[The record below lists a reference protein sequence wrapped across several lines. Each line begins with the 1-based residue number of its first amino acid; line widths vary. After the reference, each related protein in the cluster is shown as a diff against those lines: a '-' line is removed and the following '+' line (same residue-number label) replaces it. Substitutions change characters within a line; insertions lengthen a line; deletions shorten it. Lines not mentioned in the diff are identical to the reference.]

1 MPHVKYRSPSIAP
14 AYTGRLSTDPVPSLR
29 LPDESMEPAAA
40 YRFIH
45 DELMLDGSSRL
56 NLATFVTT
64 WMDPEAEKLMAETF
78 DKNMID
84 KDEYPATAAMESRCV
99 AMVADLFHAENLRD
113 DDASSAI
120 GASTIGS
127 SEAVMLGGLALKWR
141 WKQRVSQ
148 DNPDAW
154 KGRTPNL
161 VMGSNVQV
169 VWEKFCRYF
178 EVEPRYIPMA
188 EDRYV
193 IAPEQVLDY
202 VDEDTIGVVAI
213 LGTTYTGELEP
224 IAEICAAL
232 DKLEKKRGLDIPVH
246 VDAASGGFV
255 VPFLQPDLEWDFR
268 LPRVVSINVSGH
280 KYGLTYPG
288 IGFVVW
294 RNADHLPEEL
304 IFKVNYLGG
313 DMPTFTLNFSRPGNQ
328 VVGQYYNFLRLG
340 RAGYTQVMKTLS
352 GTARWFSD
360 QLHKS
365 QHFDVIS
372 DGSKLPVVAFKLS
385 GNSADGG
392 GGRGYTEFD
401 VSAQLRS
408 YGWQV
413 PAYTM
418 PPGAEN
424 VSVLRVVVR
433 EGFSADLARS
443 LWEDLH
449 AVLNHLDAIKPE
461 GHFTQE
467 HFAH

>member
-14 AYTGRLSTDPVPSLR
+14 AYTGRLSTNPIPSLR
-29 LPDESMEPAAA
+29 LPAKSMEPAAA

-64 WMDPEAEKLMAETF
+64 WMDPEAERLMAETF

-84 KDEYPATAAMESRCV
+84 KDEYPATAAIESRCV

-113 DDASSAI
+113 DDASTAV
-120 GASTIGS
+120 GVSTIGS

-141 WKQRVSQ
+141 WKERVSKN
-148 DNPDAW
+148 DPDAW

-178 EVEPRYIPMA
+178 EVEPRYLPMA

-193 IAPEQVLDY
+193 ITPEQVLEA
-202 VDEDTIGVVAI
+202 VDENTIGVVGI

-224 IAEICAAL
+224 IAEVCAAL
-232 DKLEKKRGLDIPVH
+232 DGLQRDKGLDIPVH

-255 VPFLQPDLEWDFR
+255 VPFLNPDLEWDFR

-294 RNADHLPEEL
+294 RNADQLPEDL
-304 IFKVNYLGG
+304 VFRVNYLGG

-340 RAGYTQVMKTLS
+340 RAGYTNVMQTLS
-352 GTARWFSD
+352 NTARWFAD
-360 QLHKS
+360 QLAKS
-365 QHFDVIS
+365 RHFEVIS
-372 DGSKLPVVAFKLS
+372 DGSKIPVVAFKLS
-385 GNSADGG
+385 GDC
-392 GGRGYTEFD
+392 GYTEFD
-401 VSAQLRS
+401 VSAGLRS

-418 PPGAEN
+418 PEGAQD

-449 AVLNHLDAIKPE
+449 AVLDHLDALQPE
-461 GHFTQE
+461 GHFTQA

>member
-14 AYTGRLSTDPVPSLR
+14 AYTGRLSTDPIPSLR
-29 LPDESMEPAAA
+29 LPDEAMEPAAA

-64 WMDPEAEKLMAETF
+64 WMGPEAEKLMTETF

-84 KDEYPATAAMESRCV
+84 KDEYPATAAIESRCV
-99 AMVADLFHAENLRD
+99 SMVADLFHAEDLRD
-113 DDASSAI
+113 DDASSAV

-127 SEAVMLGGLALKWR
+127 SEAVMLGGLALKWK
-141 WKQRVSQ
+141 WKQRAGK
-148 DNPDAW
+148 DW
-154 KGRTPNL
+154 KTRTPNL
-161 VMGSNVQV
+161 VMGANVQV

-178 EVEPRYIPMA
+178 EVEPRYIPMT
-188 EDRYV
+188 EDCYV
-193 IAPEQVLDY
+193 ITPEQVLEH

-224 IAEICAAL
+224 IAEICVAL
-232 DKLEKKRGLDIPVH
+232 DELAKDTNLDIPVH

-255 VPFLQPDLEWDFR
+255 VPFLHPDLIWDFR

-288 IGFVVW
+288 VGFVVW
-294 RNADHLPEEL
+294 RNADHLPEDL
-304 IFKVNYLGG
+304 VFRVNYLGG

-340 RAGYTQVMKTLS
+340 RAGYTNVMRCLS
-352 GTARWFSD
+352 GTARWLSD
-360 QLHKS
+360 QLEDCR
-365 QHFDVIS
+365 HFEVIS
-372 DGSKLPVVAFKLS
+372 DGSAIPVVAFKLS
-385 GNSADGG
+385 GDF
-392 GGRGYTEFD
+392 GYTEFD
-401 VSAQLRS
+401 VSAALRS

-418 PPGAEN
+418 PQGAADI
-424 VSVLRVVVR
+424 SVLRVVVR

-443 LWEDLH
+443 LWEDLN
-449 AVLNHLDAIKPE
+449 AVLGHLDAIKPD
-461 GHFTQE
+461 GHFDQE

>member
-1 MPHVKYRSPSIAP
+1 MSRSHPSVPAHSIAP
-14 AYTGRLSTDPVPSLR
+14 AYTGRMFTAPVPALR
-29 LPDESMEPAAA
+29 MPDESMDPEAA

-84 KDEYPATAAMESRCV
+84 KDEYPATAAIEARCV
-99 AMVADLFHAENLRD
+99 SMVGDLFHAEGLRD
-113 DDASSAI
+113 HDPTSAT
-120 GASTIGS
+120 GVSTIGS

-141 WKQRVSQ
+141 WRQRVGS
-148 DNPDAW
+148 W
-154 KGRTPNL
+154 KGRMPNL

-178 EVEPRYIPMA
+178 DVEPRYLPM
-188 EDRYV
+188 ERGRYV
-193 IAPEQVLDY
+193 ITPEQVLAA
-202 VDEDTIGVVAI
+202 VDENTIGVVAI

-232 DKLEKKRGLDIPVH
+232 DKLAAGGGVDVPVH

-255 VPFLQPDLEWDFR
+255 VPFLHPDLVWDFR

-288 IGFVVW
+288 VGFVVW
-294 RNADHLPEEL
+294 RGPEHLPEDL
-304 IFKVNYLGG
+304 VFRVNYLGG

-340 RAGYTQVMKTLS
+340 RDGYTKVMQALS
-352 GTARWFSD
+352 HTARWLGD
-360 QLHKS
+360 QLREVDHCE
-365 QHFDVIS
+365 VIS
-372 DGSKLPVVAFKLS
+372 DGSAIPVVSFRLA
-385 GNSADGG
+385 GD
-392 GGRGYTEFD
+392 RGYTEFD
-401 VSAQLRS
+401 VSHELRTF
-408 YGWQV
+408 GWQV

-418 PPGAEN
+418 PDNATD
-424 VSVLRVVVR
+424 VAVLRIVVR
-433 EGFSADLARS
+433 EGLSADLARA
-443 LWEDLH
+443 LH
-449 AVLNHLDAIKPE
+449 DDAVTALAALDKVKPG
-461 GHFTQE
+461 GHFDAQ

>member
-1 MPHVKYRSPSIAP
+1 MA
-14 AYTGRLSTDPVPSLR
+14 PVPTLR
-29 LPDESMEPAAA
+29 MPDECMDPQAA

-84 KDEYPATAAMESRCV
+84 KDEYPATAAIEQRCV
-99 AMVADLFHAENLRD
+99 CMVADLFHAQDLRD
-113 DDASSAI
+113 DDPASAI
-120 GASTIGS
+120 GVSTVGS
-127 SEAVMLGGLALKWR
+127 SEAVMLAGLALSWR
-141 WKQRVSQ
+141 WRKRVGGE
-148 DNPDAW
+148 
-154 KGRTPNL
+154 KGDGWRTRRPNL

-178 EVEPRYIPMA
+178 DVEPVYLPMD

-193 IAPEQVLDY
+193 ITPEQVLAA
-202 VDEDTIGVVAI
+202 VNEDTIGVVAI

-232 DKLEKKRGLDIPVH
+232 DKLAADGGVDVPVH

-255 VPFLQPDLEWDFR
+255 VPFLHPELVWDFR

-294 RNADHLPEEL
+294 RSAQHLPDEL
-304 IFKVNYLGG
+304 VFRVNYLGG
-313 DMPTFTLNFSRPGNQ
+313 DMPTFTLNFSKGGNQ

-340 RAGYTQVMKTLS
+340 RSGYTQIMGALS
-352 GTARWFSD
+352 HTARWLGDELRASE
-360 QLHKS
+360 
-365 QHFDVIS
+365 HFEVIA
-372 DGSKLPVVAFKLS
+372 DGSAIPVIAFRLT
-385 GNSADGG
+385 GD
-392 GGRGYTEFD
+392 RGYTEFD
-401 VSAQLRS
+401 VSHALRA

-418 PPGAEN
+418 PEGASD
-424 VSVLRVVVR
+424 VVMLRIVVR
-433 EGFSADLARS
+433 EGFSTDLARALKDDTITVLQS
-443 LWEDLH
+443 LDEL
-449 AVLNHLDAIKPE
+449 KPR
-461 GHFTQE
+461 GHFDAVQPFS
-467 HFAH
+467 H

>member
-14 AYTGRLSTDPVPSLR
+14 AYTGRLSTDVIPSLR
-29 LPDESMEPAAA
+29 LPDEAMEPAAA

-64 WMDPEAEKLMAETF
+64 WMDPEAERLMAETF

-84 KDEYPATAAMESRCV
+84 KDEYPATAAIESRCV

-127 SEAVMLGGLALKWR
+127 SEAVMLAGLALKWR
-141 WKQRVSQ
+141 WKQRVCGS
-148 DNPDAW
+148 DPDAW
-154 KGRTPNL
+154 KARTPNL

-178 EVEPRYIPMA
+178 EVEPRYLPMA
-188 EDRYV
+188 QDRYV
-193 IAPEQVLDY
+193 IAPQQVLDA
-202 VDEDTIGVVAI
+202 VDEDTIGVVGI

-224 IAEICAAL
+224 IAEVCAAL
-232 DKLEKKRGLDIPVH
+232 DKLQRKNGLDIPVH

-255 VPFLQPDLEWDFR
+255 VPFLDPDLLWDFR

-288 IGFVVW
+288 MGFVVW
-294 RNADHLPEEL
+294 RNADHLPEDL

-328 VVGQYYNFLRLG
+328 IVGQYYNFLRLG
-340 RAGYTQVMKTLS
+340 RAGYTHVMKTLA

-360 QLHKS
+360 QLRNSK
-365 QHFDVIS
+365 HFHVIS
-372 DGSKLPVVAFKLS
+372 DGSKIPVVAFKLS
-385 GNSADGG
+385 EDF
-392 GGRGYTEFD
+392 GYTEFD
-401 VSAQLRS
+401 VSAALRS

-418 PPGAEN
+418 PPGAEHI
-424 VSVLRVVVR
+424 SVLRVVVR

-449 AVLNHLDAIKPE
+449 AVLGHLLCALVEEDD
-461 GHFTQE
+461 
-467 HFAH
+467 

>member
-1 MPHVKYRSPSIAP
+1 MSRTHRRVPQISP
-14 AYTGRLSTDPVPSLR
+14 AYTGRLAMAPVPSLR
-29 LPDESMEPAAA
+29 LPDEAMEPQAA

-84 KDEYPATAAMESRCV
+84 KDEYPATAAIEQRCV
-99 AMVADLFHAENLRD
+99 CMVADLFHAEDLRD
-113 DDASSAI
+113 DDPYSAI
-120 GASTIGS
+120 GVSTIGS
-127 SEAVMLGGLALKWR
+127 SEAVMLAGLAMKWR
-141 WKQRVSQ
+141 WRQRLGG
-148 DNPDAW
+148 DAW

-178 EVEPRYIPMA
+178 DVEPRYLPMA
-188 EDRYV
+188 DGRYV
-193 IAPEQVLDY
+193 ITPEQVLEH

-232 DKLEKKRGLDIPVH
+232 DKLAADGGVDVPVH

-255 VPFLQPDLEWDFR
+255 VPFVHPDLVWDFR

-294 RNADHLPEEL
+294 RNAEHLPEDL
-304 IFKVNYLGG
+304 VFRVNYLGG

-340 RAGYTQVMKTLS
+340 RGGYAQVMQSLS
-352 GTARWFSD
+352 QTARWLGDELRDSE
-360 QLHKS
+360 
-365 QHFDVIS
+365 HFELIT
-372 DGSKLPVVAFKLS
+372 DGSAIPVVSFRLK
-385 GNSADGG
+385 GDP
-392 GGRGYTEFD
+392 GYTEFD
-401 VSAQLRS
+401 ISQTLRS

-418 PPGAEN
+418 PEGAED
-424 VSVLRVVVR
+424 VTVLRVVVR
-433 EGFSADLARS
+433 EGFSADLARA
-443 LWEDLH
+443 LRDDMVT
-449 AVLNHLDAIKPE
+449 VLKHLDELKPG
-461 GHFTQE
+461 GHFDEVQP
-467 HFAH
+467 FAH

>member
-1 MPHVKYRSPSIAP
+1 MPNVSRHSSLSP
-14 AYTGRLSTDPVPSLR
+14 AYTGRLSTSPIPALR
-29 LPDESMEPAAA
+29 LPDESMEPEQT

-64 WMDPEAEKLMAETF
+64 WMDPEADQLMSETF

-84 KDEYPATAAMESRCV
+84 KDEYPVTAAIEQRCV
-99 AMVADLFHAENLRD
+99 CMVADLFHAEDLRD
-113 DDASSAI
+113 DDP
-120 GASTIGS
+120 STAVGVSTVGS
-127 SEAVMLGGLALKWR
+127 SEAVMLAGLAMKWR
-141 WKQRVSQ
+141 WRAKIGGAKGDR
-148 DNPDAW
+148 W

-178 EVEPRYIPMA
+178 DVEARYLPMA
-188 EDRYV
+188 DGRYV
-193 IAPEQVLDY
+193 ITPEQVLDA
-202 VDEDTIGVVAI
+202 VDEDTIGVVGI

-224 IAEICAAL
+224 IGEICAAL
-232 DKLEKKRGLDIPVH
+232 DRLAKDKGLDIPVH

-255 VPFLQPDLEWDFR
+255 VPFLHPDVVWDFR

-294 RNADHLPEEL
+294 RNKEYLPEEL
-304 IFKVNYLGG
+304 VFRVNYLGG

-340 RAGYTQVMKTLS
+340 REGYLQVMRCLS
-352 GTARWFSD
+352 ETAQWLARE
-360 QLHKS
+360 LAGMTAEHKPL
-365 QHFDVIS
+365 FEVIT
-372 DGSKLPVVAFKLS
+372 DGSAIPVVAFRLATDTPYTVFDI
-385 GNSADGG
+385 SAM
-392 GGRGYTEFD
+392 
-401 VSAQLRS
+401 LRS

-418 PPGAEN
+418 PDDATD
-424 VSVLRVVVR
+424 VAVLRIVVR
-433 EGFSADLARS
+433 EGFSANLARA
-443 LWEDLH
+443 LRDDLVE
-449 AVLNHLDAIKPE
+449 VLGKLSKVGIGGFADE
-461 GHFTQE
+461 E

>member
-14 AYTGRLSTDPVPSLR
+14 AYTGRLSTDPIPSLR
-29 LPDESMEPAAA
+29 LPVDAMEPAAA

-64 WMDPEAEKLMAETF
+64 WMDPEADRLMAETF

-84 KDEYPATAAMESRCV
+84 KDEYPATAAIESRCV

-120 GASTIGS
+120 GVSTIGS
-127 SEAVMLGGLALKWR
+127 SEAVMLGGLAMKWR
-141 WKQRVSQ
+141 WKERVSGKAAGSEK
-148 DNPDAW
+148 DCDAW

-178 EVEPRYIPMA
+178 EVEPRYLPMA
-188 EDRYV
+188 RDRYV
-193 IAPEQVLDY
+193 ITPEQVVGA

-232 DKLEKKRGLDIPVH
+232 DKLKKKKGLDIPVH

-255 VPFLQPDLEWDFR
+255 APFLHPDLKWDFR
-268 LPRVVSINVSGH
+268 LPRVASINVSGH

-294 RNADHLPEEL
+294 RNADQLPEEL
-304 IFKVNYLGG
+304 IFRVNYLGG

-340 RAGYTQVMKTLS
+340 RAGYTHVMQTLS
-352 GTARWFSD
+352 ATARWFSD
-360 QLHKS
+360 KLESSHR
-365 QHFDVIS
+365 FDVIA
-372 DGSKLPVVAFKLS
+372 DGSAIPVVAFTLS
-385 GNSADGG
+385 GDY
-392 GGRGYTEFD
+392 GYTEFD
-401 VSAQLRS
+401 VSASLRS

-418 PPGAEN
+418 PDGAHD

-443 LWEDLH
+443 LWEDLQS
-449 AVLNHLDAIKPE
+449 VLAHLDALQPD